1 MGLVNV
7 KLIFL
12 HITLM
17 PFIAYFMTL
26 IWASGFGDTFYI
38 EKNNMFTEW
47 LICMQIYV
55 ILLLIRKLKPRRV
68 KDDD

>member
-7 KLIFL
+7 KLILL

-26 IWASGFGDTFYI
+26 LWAALFGDTFDI

-47 LICMQIYV
+47 LLCMQIYV
-55 ILLLIRKLKPRRV
+55 IILMIRKLKTRRV
-68 KDDD
+68 KDEY

>member
-1 MGLVNV
+1 
-7 KLIFL
+7 
-12 HITLM
+12 M

-26 IWASGFGDTFYI
+26 LWAALFGDTFDI

-55 ILLLIRKLKPRRV
+55 ILLLIRKLKLRRI
-68 KDDD
+68 KDECE